1 MFVCYNL
8 GMQRK
13 PQMQPV
19 YERRSAPRVALE
31 GRYSV
36 GLDPCDGRAPIPC
49 PLLDFSITGVRLEL
63 PEKDI
68 ALPTDV
74 QIRIGNVSHT
84 ARIVWRKDGVAGVDF
99 VDEHHSIY

>member
-1 MFVCYNL
+1 MFACYNS

-13 PQMQPV
+13 PPSQPL
-19 YERRSAPRVALE
+19 YERRDAPRVALE

-36 GLDPCDGRAPIPC
+36 GLDPCDGRDPIPC

-63 PEKDI
+63 PEDT

-84 ARIVWRKDGVAGVDF
+84 ARIVWRKGRIAGGAV

>member
-1 MFVCYNL
+1 MFACYNPA
-8 GMQRK
+8 MQRK
-13 PQMQPV
+13 PQTEPV
-19 YERRSAPRVALE
+19 YERRSAPRVALD

-36 GLDPCDGRAPIPC
+36 GLDPCDGREPIFC

-63 PEKDI
+63 PEGI

-84 ARIVWRKDGVAGVDF
+84 ARIVWRKDRLAGVDF